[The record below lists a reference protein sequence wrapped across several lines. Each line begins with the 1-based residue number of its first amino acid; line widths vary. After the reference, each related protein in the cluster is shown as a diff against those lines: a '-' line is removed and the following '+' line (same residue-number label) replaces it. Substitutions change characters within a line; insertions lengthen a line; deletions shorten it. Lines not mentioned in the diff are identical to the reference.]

1 MTLTERDNT
10 NILDSLGLKRGVT
23 AGPLFAAFG
32 VDSRPDQ
39 GKGARFGEMSRAQQS
54 DWASPNILGTVE
66 IVGDPPFRFGWPK
79 RLGSYRRTRIC
90 GRRLFLEGC
99 RERTVSDDN
108 HGEGRSLYTRPD
120 SSSSMRG
127 ATS

>member
-1 MTLTERDNT
+1 MMTLTERDNM

-54 DWASPNILGTVE
+54 GWASPNILGTVE
-66 IVGDPPFRFGWPK
+66 NVGGPPLRFGRRK
-79 RLGSYRRTRIC
+79 RLGSYRRTRIR
-90 GRRLFLEGC
+90 GRRAFLEGR
-99 RERTVSDDN
+99 RERTVPDDD
-108 HGEGRSLYTRPD
+108 HGEDGP
-120 SSSSMRG
+120 SMLARIR
-127 ATS
+127 APR